1 MTRSAAMTDRA
12 GLMGDGS
19 HAIAWSLVLP
29 VKRLDSAKSRL
40 RGPAAAHRAALALA
54 FAADTVAAAV
64 ATAGVQSVVVVT
76 DDPMVAER
84 TASLGAHVVYDEPD
98 AGLNAALAWGVDV
111 AREDAPHAGV
121 AALSADLPALRPAE
135 LAEVLAFAGTAPG
148 AVVVA
153 DAQGSGTTAYLAAA
167 AVPFR
172 PAFGVDSFRA
182 HLAGGAVAFPGDAP
196 SVRRDVDTLED
207 LWAAVALGVGP
218 HTAAVVRL
226 IQA

>member
-12 GLMGDGS
+12 VLMGDGS
-19 HAIAWSLVLP
+19 QTLAWSLVLP

-76 DDPMVAER
+76 DDPTVAER

-111 AREDAPHAGV
+111 AREDAPSAGV

-182 HLAGGAVAFPGDAP
+182 HLAGGAVAFVGDAP
-196 SVRRDVDTLED
+196 SLRRDVDTLED
-207 LWAAVALGVGP
+207 LWAAVALGVGV

>member
-1 MTRSAAMTDRA
+1 MTGSAAMTQADNA
-12 GLMGDGS
+12 KTF
-19 HAIAWSLVLP
+19 AWSLVLP

-40 RGPAAAHRAALALA
+40 QGPAAPYRAALALA
-54 FAADTVAAAV
+54 FAADTVAAAI
-64 ATAGVQSVVVVT
+64 ATAGVQEVFVVT
-76 DDPMVAER
+76 DDAEVAQR
-84 TASLGAHVVYDEPD
+84 TATLGAHVIYDEPD
-98 AGLNAALAWGVDV
+98 AGLNAALAWGADV

-121 AALSADLPALRPAE
+121 GALSADLPALRPAE
-135 LAEVLAFAGTAPG
+135 LAEVLAFAGPATG

-153 DAQGSGTTAYLAAA
+153 DAHGSGTTAYLAAA

-172 PAFGVDSFRA
+172 PAFGIESFRA
-182 HLAGGAVAFPGDAP
+182 HLAGGATAFAGDAP

-218 HTAAVVRL
+218 HTAAVVRS